1 MKDML
6 KYTNN
11 RYVKKCIIHNSE
23 HFNGE
28 LINIE
33 IILSLLSLSAKHL
46 CLKARQHPAVI
57 NSSYSVGFLTNI
69 INEPSMKS
77 QTFDS

>member
-11 RYVKKCIIHNSE
+11 RYVNKCIIHNSE
-23 HFNGE
+23 HFNDE
-28 LINIE
+28 LRNIE
-33 IILSLLSLSAKHL
+33 IKRNTLLAFVI
-46 CLKARQHPAVI
+46 RQAFVPKSPPAVI

-69 INEPSMKS
+69 INEPSNKS